1 MKPKLVAILLVA
13 AASLANAHARQ
24 PTSAA
29 ALPAPNWREARLKAA
44 IEAELKALK
53 DNTFAPAVGDV
64 IAAHGPIKRGDQI
77 VEYPIKHVHTG
88 VLHGDLTPTS
98 IWGAKVILP
107 DNSYLY
113 RTNYRTGGYATP
125 DTFGSPGAARVRSPN
140 PERLST
146 RGA

>member
-13 AASLANAHARQ
+13 AALLANAHAQQ

-29 ALPAPNWREARLKAA
+29 APPAPNWREARLKAA

-77 VEYPIKHVHTG
+77 T
-88 VLHGDLTPTS
+88 
-98 IWGAKVILP
+98 
-107 DNSYLY
+107 
-113 RTNYRTGGYATP
+113 
-125 DTFGSPGAARVRSPN
+125 
-140 PERLST
+140 
-146 RGA
+146 